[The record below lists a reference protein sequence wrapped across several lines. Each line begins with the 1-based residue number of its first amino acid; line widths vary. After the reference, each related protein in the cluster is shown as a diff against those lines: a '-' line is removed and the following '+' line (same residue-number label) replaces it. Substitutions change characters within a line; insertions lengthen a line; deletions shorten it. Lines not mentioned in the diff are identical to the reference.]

1 LKVFRDLVVKKPKYS
16 TQNLTDEDK
25 EILYQVVFKYA
36 TLFYNLTQKYA
47 SPKEYAEKEIL
58 KIIQSDKDIATLYTL
73 IYAKNY
79 PHDYLYKP
87 GEINQKLAND
97 MRNSIQQDYRDMT
110 TQTDADDE
118 QHKRFLHP
126 RDLREKVL
134 KNLESY
140 GIILHLEGKDK
151 IRQHQREVRRPGKK
165 SLSDDDRG
173 GKPSA
178 YIVTEKVEKLKK
190 AMEKPQALDFLYDK
204 VIKSGIAHQLAKF
217 NFSAF
222 LYAAKMDERVIYKLM
237 GAEASLFQDTI
248 TDKDIGN
255 FKVTLQQ
262 LQGVDD
268 DQLEQLADHMAKSA
282 IEDRKYYALLF
293 LAGLLK
299 LKL

>member
-1 LKVFRDLVVKKPKYS
+1 MFPRIYPYVSVLCIHHSVIPRLLFVSNQTQCVQFNYEKVFHDFVVEKPKYS
-16 TQNLTDEDK
+16 AQNLTDEDR

-36 TLFYNLTQKYA
+36 MLFYNLTQKYA
-47 SPKEYAEKEIL
+47 SPKEYAKKEIL

-79 PHDYLYKP
+79 PPDYLYKP

-110 TQTDADDE
+110 TQTDDDDE
-118 QHKRFLHP
+118 HHERFLHP

-151 IRQHQREVRRPGKK
+151 IRHHQREVRRPGKK

-190 AMEKPQALDFLYDK
+190 AIEKPLCLYLR
-204 VIKSGIAHQLAKF
+204 I
-217 NFSAF
+217 
-222 LYAAKMDERVIYKLM
+222 
-237 GAEASLFQDTI
+237 
-248 TDKDIGN
+248 
-255 FKVTLQQ
+255 
-262 LQGVDD
+262 
-268 DQLEQLADHMAKSA
+268 
-282 IEDRKYYALLF
+282 ALLIYYYYF
-293 LAGLLK
+293 LATC
-299 LKL
+299 

>member
-1 LKVFRDLVVKKPKYS
+1 MVKKPKYHE
-16 TQNLTDEDK
+16 QNLTDEDK
-25 EILYQVVFKYA
+25 EILEQVVFKYA
-36 TLFYNLTQKYA
+36 MLFYNLTQKYA
-47 SPKEYAEKEIL
+47 SPKEYAKKEIL

-73 IYAKNY
+73 IYAKNF
-79 PHDYLYKP
+79 PPDYLYKP

-97 MRNSIQQDYRDMT
+97 MRNAIQQDYRDMT
-110 TQTDADDE
+110 TQTDEDDDE
-118 QHKRFLHP
+118 HHERFLHP

-151 IRQHQREVRRPGKK
+151 IRHHQREVRRPGKK

-190 AMEKPQALDFLYDK
+190 AIEKPQALDFLYDK

-217 NFSAF
+217 GFSAF

-237 GAEASLFQDTI
+237 GAEASFFQDTI
-248 TDKDIGN
+248 TDRDIAN

-268 DQLEQLADHMAKSA
+268 EKLEQLADHMAKSA

-293 LAGLLK
+293 LTGLLK